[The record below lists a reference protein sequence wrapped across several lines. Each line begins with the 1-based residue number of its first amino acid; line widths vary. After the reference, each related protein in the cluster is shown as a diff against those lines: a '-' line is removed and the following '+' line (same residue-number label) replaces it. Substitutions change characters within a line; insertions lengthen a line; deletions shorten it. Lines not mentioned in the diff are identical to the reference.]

1 MDIVLSFTL
10 IISLL
15 SYTFTDDVDTELVR
29 KLASKAISDSGSP
42 EKGKKVTPKQNGVTS
57 SVTDIRYCSLWHT
70 LQTVPHKM

>member
-1 MDIVLSFTL
+1 
-10 IISLL
+10 
-15 SYTFTDDVDTELVR
+15 
-29 KLASKAISDSGSP
+29 LASKAISVSGSP